1 MFKFLLSLLMC
12 KKDFFYIKK
21 DFYLYV
27 LSHYFNND
35 EKIDWIDRVYF
46 QEIDKLH
53 IIFNEWKQK

>member
-12 KKDFFYIKK
+12 KKDSFYIKK

-53 IIFNEWKQK
+53 IIFNKWKQK

>member
-1 MFKFLLSLLMC
+1 MC
-12 KKDFFYIKK
+12 KKDSFYIKK

-53 IIFNEWKQK
+53 IIFNKWKQK